1 MPKFL
6 FSYRMPRDYTPGGP
20 DAMAAWTG
28 WFEELGSAILEPGNP
43 TFEST
48 TLGST
53 PGDTRLGGYTIVEAE
68 DLDAATTMAKGSP
81 ALAAGGGVEVG
92 LIAEIM

>member
-1 MPKFL
+1 MAKFL
-6 FSYRMPRDYTPGGP
+6 FSYRMPKNHTPGQP
-20 DAMAAWTG
+20 DAMAAWG
-28 WFEELGSAILEPGNP
+28 AWFEELGSAILEPGNP
-43 TFEST
+43 TFESNSV
-48 TLGST
+48 GNT
-53 PGDTRLGGYTIVEAE
+53 PADTRLGGYTIVEAV